1 MHRCSGAVFPTPF
14 NEKIACLPCRCM
26 NALYRYDVGLATYF
40 VAEHLVRGP
49 PLRHHIDSKLRI
61 RHLYVPKLVD
71 LLVSSEH
78 VRRLGQSIKVGD
90 TGS

>member
-1 MHRCSGAVFPTPF
+1 
-14 NEKIACLPCRCM
+14 M
-26 NALYRYDVGLATYF
+26 NALYQYDVGLATYF

-49 PLRHHIDSKLRI
+49 PLRHHIDSKLGI